1 MAKTSIEIDK
11 ELKKQCTLFLKNTD
25 SNMHYLADLD
35 NTLGSTEWLEI
46 MEETFPYIDKI
57 VRVPK
62 VALITETETQQIEKA
77 KKIGVESVKDLA
89 KHSNYIEKVISDKE
103 IKPSKILVLLRE
115 ETYNTY
121 ENRFIYT
128 LVHETLR
135 FIILMEE
142 KLKKL
147 ESKDQKQLEYTSTTS
162 NGKDR
167 VKISLR
173 ISASEIDNGA
183 KSGDFDSQVKDIKR
197 RLKILKEYITLWQ
210 RCEMIVSLKK
220 IHASFVTS
228 PIKKTN
234 LILKNP
240 NFREAT
246 KLWNFLMNYLDD
258 ELSKNKLYD
267 TNGNMYLRDI
277 LDDAFLMNYY
287 VLDSISNTRKSQRDK
302 LTQYAVLM
310 ITEQV
315 KRSMEILLNNGIK
328 VSEEKLLQM
337 VNIEINNDKNR
348 NILGSS
354 DIKKKFKKEM
364 DEYLAKAQ
372 DL

>member
-11 ELKKQCTLFLKNTD
+11 EIKKQCNLFLKNTE

-35 NTLGSTEWLEI
+35 NTLSSTKWLEI
-46 MEETFPYIDKI
+46 MEETFPYLDTYI
-57 VRVPK
+57 RAPK
-62 VALITETETQQIEKA
+62 VALITETETQPIEKA

-89 KHSNYIEKVISDKE
+89 KHSNYIENVVSDKD

-147 ESKDQKQLEYTSTTS
+147 ESKDQKQLEYTSNTN
-162 NGKDR
+162 NGKD
-167 VKISLR
+167 KIKICLR
-173 ISASEIDNGA
+173 ISAVEIDKGSKN
-183 KSGDFDSQVKDIKR
+183 SDFEAQVSNIKK
-197 RLKILKEYITLWQ
+197 RLKLLKEYITLWQ
-210 RCEMIVSLKK
+210 RCEMMESLKK
-220 IHASFVTS
+220 AHVPFVTS

-240 NFREAT
+240 NFKEAT
-246 KLWNFLMNYLDD
+246 KLWNFLMNYLDN
-258 ELSKNKLYD
+258 ESNKNKLYD
-267 TNGNMYLRDI
+267 TNGNQFLRNI
-277 LDDAFLMNYY
+277 LDESFLMDYY
-287 VLDSISNTRKSQRDK
+287 VLDAISNIRKNQRDK

-310 ITEQV
+310 ISEQV
-315 KRSMEILLNNGIK
+315 KKSMEILLYNGIK

-337 VNIEINNDKNR
+337 VNIEINNDKSKMA
-348 NILGSS
+348 LGSS
-354 DIKKKFKKEM
+354 DIKKKFEKEM
-364 DEYLAKAQ
+364 NEYLAKVQ
-372 DL
+372 NL